1 MKKEKSRKKLIIL
14 NLCLALL
21 LAVIAGTIA
30 AYTSLSSA
38 KRVVSTKGST
48 QLFSSNVLYSFK
60 DGETPSSRAMSFS
73 TSTTTNSFTFNVC
86 NYAQGAKTSWSNK
99 DINYSLSIE
108 ILDSS
113 NAAVK
118 DSGILKDFEI
128 TRTESGKTTADT
140 TVTLDKW
147 VSDNTYKLS
156 TGDSC
161 SEDEFEI
168 SFPTKYIG
176 TYKIKIVAT
185 SDVTGYTSIGRII
198 ATSEASAST
207 HWTGTFTDSIVG
219 DVSLKP
225 SELGSVNVKISGQ
238 ENEYMIITWET
249 DYFEIDPWFLEDL
262 EKELSDC
269 KLSEYEL
276 TTETSSSST
285 VESGDSKSSSSGNV
299 KILKFEV
306 GSIDQPNQYY
316 ISFFR
321 TQSAKTLDETWDQ
334 MKSHISFSYKAKV
347 DSSASNETNA
357 DDSNETNADD
367 SNETNADDSNETD
380 DETGDSV
387 TN

>member
-1 MKKEKSRKKLIIL
+1 MKKEKNRKKLIIM

-60 DGETPSSRAMSFS
+60 NGETPSSRAMSFS
-73 TSTTTNSFTFNVC
+73 TSTTSNSFTFNVC
-86 NYAQGAKTSWSNK
+86 NYAQGAKTTWSNK
-99 DINYSLSIE
+99 NINYSLSIE

-118 DSGILKDFEI
+118 DNEILKDFEI

-140 TVTLDKW
+140 TVTLDNW
-147 VSDNTYKLS
+147 VSGNTYKLS
-156 TGDSC
+156 TGASC

-176 TYKIKIVAT
+176 TYKIKIVAS

-198 ATSEASAST
+198 STSEASAST

-219 DVSLKP
+219 DESHKP

-238 ENEYMIITWET
+238 ENEYMIITWDT
-249 DYFEIDPWFLEDL
+249 DYFEIDPWFLKDL

-269 KLSEYEL
+269 KLSNYEL

-285 VESGDSKSSSSGNV
+285 VESESGDSKSGSSGNV
-299 KILKFEV
+299 TTLKFEV

-321 TQSAKTLDETWDQ
+321 TQSAKTLDESWDQ
-334 MKSHISFSYKAKV
+334 MKSHISFSYVAKV

-357 DDSNETNADD
+357 DDSNET
-367 SNETNADDSNETD
+367 D
-380 DETGDSV
+380 DETGDETGDSS